1 MSIIGTNKSFTLI
14 EVMIA
19 TSVLAIGSI
28 LIYEALFI
36 ALDSYNYC
44 DNYLR
49 VVQLMNE
56 KMWQAQENLAEQ
68 SNLGDIQAHGEF
80 IEKNKL
86 YNWDLSYSLVD
97 EAKGKYKLSR
107 IDLTLS
113 WQEGRRLVNLSRNAY
128 ALFRQ
133 KQ

>member
-1 MSIIGTNKSFTLI
+1 
-14 EVMIA
+14 
-19 TSVLAIGSI
+19 
-28 LIYEALFI
+28 
-36 ALDSYNYC
+36 
-44 DNYLR
+44 
-49 VVQLMNE
+49 MNE